1 MTWEEYR
8 EVVQEV
14 RDKVRETKAEL
25 ELSGLH
31 RGFHVLQTK
40 GKLGIMWVFSRW
52 KWKIWLHWTKK
63 RLRFSVTPMPQSSNA
78 LAMGKAN
85 AGTGRMK
92 TLSPLQERIR
102 FKIQESESVRKS
114 MGPIESPEGDSR

>member
-8 EVVQEV
+8 EIVQEV
-14 RDKVRETKAEL
+14 RDKVRETKAKL

-40 GKLGIMWVFSRW
+40 GRLEIMRVFSRW
-52 KWKIWLHWTKK
+52 KWETWLRWTKK

-78 LAMGKAN
+78 LSMGKAN

-102 FKIQESESVRKS
+102 FKIQKSESVHKS
-114 MGPIESPEGDSR
+114 MGPDRES